1 MALLENAV
9 PVNSVGGC
17 AIAKLG
23 KPSEKRSF
31 CFVGVIAIAGKPSV
45 KDNFFQF

>member
-17 AIAKLG
+17 AIAKLD
-23 KPSEKRSF
+23 
-31 CFVGVIAIAGKPSV
+31 KPSV
-45 KDNFFQF
+45 KDNFFSVLKVSFFAAVSVSQS